1 MTGRKD
7 RDDILS
13 LMTARDDFLIASHI
27 NPDGDSVAS
36 QLALRGIF
44 AKLGKKSTIVNFHPV
59 PRVYRFLPGSGSI
72 KVRRRHTFKPYSAVF
87 VLDCGNGSRAGITE
101 GRKNG
106 PVVVNIDHHITN
118 TLFGRFNWVDARASS
133 TCEVI
138 FDMARRL
145 GVKLDCDI
153 ATNLYAGILTD
164 TGSFRYSSTTPRSMS
179 VAGRLLRFGVDPHAV
194 AEEIYEN
201 AEYDSLRLLGTVLS
215 RLGRTPDGLVSWV
228 TFSHKELLT
237 LSNIS
242 ETEEYV
248 NFARSLN
255 SAVIAIGF
263 KEVLPGET
271 RISFRSK
278 GDVDVSALAM
288 RYGGGG
294 HRNAAGCTVRGPL
307 SGTVKMIVAAAGE
320 FIREHRLTPPN

>member
-1 MTGRKD
+1 MTAGKD
-7 RDDILS
+7 RDGIIS
-13 LMTARDDFLIASHI
+13 LIAAKDNFLIASHI

-59 PRVYRFLPGSGSI
+59 PRVYTFLPGSESI
-72 KVRRRHTFKPYSAVF
+72 RVRRRHTFKPYSAVF
-87 VLDCGNGSRAGITE
+87 VLDCGNGSRAGISDM
-101 GRKNG
+101 RKNG

-118 TLFGRFNWVDARASS
+118 TLFGNYNWVDSRASS

-138 FDMARRL
+138 FDLARRL
-145 GVKLDCDI
+145 DVELDRDI

-179 VAGRLLRFGVDPHAV
+179 VAGRLLRYGVDPHAV
-194 AEEIYEN
+194 AQEIYEN
-201 AEYDSLRLLGTVLS
+201 AEFDSLRLLGTVLA
-215 RLGRTPDGLVSWV
+215 RLGRTADGLVSWV
-228 TFSHKELLT
+228 TFAHKELLS

-255 SAVIAIGF
+255 TSVIAIGF

-278 GDVDVSALAM
+278 GEIDVSSLAV

-307 SGTVKMIVAAAGE
+307 GPVVKKIVKAAGD
-320 FIREHRLTPPN
+320 FLREHQLPGN

>member
-1 MTGRKD
+1 MTGKSD
-7 RDDILS
+7 RDGILS
-13 LMTARDDFLIASHI
+13 LIAAKDNFLITSHI
-27 NPDGDSVAS
+27 NPDGDSIAS
-36 QLALRGIF
+36 QLALRGMF
-44 AKLGKKSTIVNFHPV
+44 ATLGKKSTIVNFHPV
-59 PRVYRFLPGSGSI
+59 PRVYTFLPGTEAI
-72 KVRRRHTFKPYSAVF
+72 KVRRRHTFKPYGAVF
-87 VLDCGNGSRAGITE
+87 VLDCGNGSRAGISDA
-101 GRKNG
+101 RQNG
-106 PVVVNIDHHITN
+106 PVIVNIDHHITN
-118 TLFGRFNWVDARASS
+118 TLFGRFNLVDSKASS

-138 FDMARRL
+138 FDLARRL
-145 GVKLDCDI
+145 DIKLDRDI

-179 VAGRLLRFGVDPHAV
+179 VAGRLLRYGVDPHTV
-194 AEEIYEN
+194 AQEIYEN
-201 AEYDSLRLLGTVLS
+201 AEFDSLRLLGTVLS

-228 TFSHKELLT
+228 TFAHKELLG

-278 GDVDVSALAM
+278 GDIDVSALAI

-294 HRNAAGCTVRGPL
+294 HRNAAGCSVKGPL
-307 SGTVKMIVAAAGE
+307 GSVVKKVVKDAGD
-320 FIREHRLTPPN
+320 FLREHQLPRT